1 MTIRPTRPT
10 PGMPGDIRRETYEL
24 FKSLPSDAICFEIER
39 EGDPQLTF
47 SQEALASLHDELF
60 LFLGARIDAY
70 RQRSDR
76 GAHHVLI
83 NLSVDFVEKS

>member
-1 MTIRPTRPT
+1 
-10 PGMPGDIRRETYEL
+10 
-24 FKSLPSDAICFEIER
+24 
-39 EGDPQLTF
+39 LTF